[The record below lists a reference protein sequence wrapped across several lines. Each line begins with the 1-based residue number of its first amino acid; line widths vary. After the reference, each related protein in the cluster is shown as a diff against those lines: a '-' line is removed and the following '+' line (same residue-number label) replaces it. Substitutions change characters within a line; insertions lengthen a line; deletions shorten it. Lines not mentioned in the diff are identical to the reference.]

1 MNFKKI
7 SQKQLNF
14 FKDKGYLL
22 INNVLKNGD
31 FLQINKTLKK
41 LEKKQ
46 PNSRGT
52 SEPGVNKSLIH
63 SIHKEKELI
72 LKIENNEWFQNISK
86 KLLNTNSV
94 SVWNAK
100 SNLKRRWNGIVEY
113 FHQDYI
119 YWKELGFKSSK
130 MLNCMIFVDDHSH
143 LNGGLWI
150 FPGTHKKMYKHTA
163 FLNINSL
170 HKYFIHPKELDNIS
184 LKFKPKSIT
193 AKKGSC
199 LFFHSKLVHGS
210 SHNISSKDRRILLYD
225 VSTTSHFLK
234 ANKKKI
240 NTFNREQRKKFEK
253 KILTDRINNIS

>member
-1 MNFKKI
+1 MSIKNITK
-7 SQKQLNF
+7 KQLKF
-14 FKDKGYLL
+14 FENKGFLL
-22 INNVLKNGD
+22 INNVLKKND
-31 FLQINKTLKK
+31 FLLINKTLSL

-46 PNSRGT
+46 PNGRGT
-52 SEPGVNKSLIH
+52 SEPGVDKSLIH

-72 LKIENNEWFQNISK
+72 LSIEKNEWFQNISK
-86 KLLNTNSV
+86 KILKTNSV

-100 SNLKRRWNGIVEY
+100 SNLKRRWNGAVEY

-119 YWKELGFKSSK
+119 YWKELGFQSSQ
-130 MLNCMIFVDDHSH
+130 MINCMIFVDNHSH

-150 FPGTHKKMYKHTA
+150 FPGSHKKNYKHTS

-170 HKYFIHPKELDNIS
+170 HKYFIHPRELDKIS
-184 LKFKPKSIT
+184 LKFKPTSIS
-193 AKKGSC
+193 ANKGSC
-199 LFFHSKLVHGS
+199 LFFHSKLIHGS

-225 VSTTSHFLK
+225 ISTTAHFIK

-253 KILTDRINNIS
+253 KILTDRLSSLS